1 MDSQIFPSCNPPSI
15 SSQMSRSPEDS
26 RALTSQLRN
35 VSHSK
40 SKELSRKHSED
51 NADVVVQSP
60 SKEESLQ
67 RESSPSPQKERELK
81 PSESGAYLPIQSNPA
96 LNLEKPLDD
105 HLEQERQKASKN
117 RHPASKPHENLSPL
131 ENKEESSKDKRSSQ
145 EHGLQRFIT

>member
-1 MDSQIFPSCNPPSI
+1 
-15 SSQMSRSPEDS
+15 MSRSREDS

-40 SKELSRKHSED
+40 SKELSLKHSED
-51 NADVVVQSP
+51 NAEFVVQSP

-81 PSESGAYLPIQSNPA
+81 PNESGAYLPIQSNQA
-96 LNLEKPLDD
+96 LNLEKALDD
-105 HLEQERQKASKN
+105 HLEQQERQNASN
-117 RHPASKPHENLSPL
+117 RPASKHHENLSPL